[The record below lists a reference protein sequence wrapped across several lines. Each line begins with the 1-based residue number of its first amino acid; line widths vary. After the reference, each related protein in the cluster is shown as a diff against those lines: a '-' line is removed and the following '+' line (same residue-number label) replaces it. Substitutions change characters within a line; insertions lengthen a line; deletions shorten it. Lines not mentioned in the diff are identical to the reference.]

1 MNQTTSEP
9 TIVSAAVM
17 WYDVVVK
24 HTPASLAIHMKNNL
38 LQDGLVQGVDFEW
51 RWTGSTWDS
60 TSGVYPAQTRF
71 SFREESVATFY
82 RLKWQ

>member
-1 MNQTTSEP
+1 MLPATES
-9 TIVSAAVM
+9 VAAM
-17 WYDVVVK
+17 WHDIVVK
-24 HTPASLAIHMKNNL
+24 HTPASLAIEMKNNL

-51 RWTGSTWDS
+51 RWTGSAWD
-60 TSGVYPAQTRF
+60 TASGVDPAQTRF